1 MKIAICDDEAIQVK
15 FLSMLIQKWADKNK
29 KSVLIK
35 AFDNADAFQFS
46 WVEDKSFDVLLLDI
60 QMPGQNGMELAKAIR
75 KNDDNL
81 IIIFITGFSDYI
93 DEGYDVSALHYL
105 IKPVKEEKLFLCL
118 DKANDMI
125 KKDIK
130 TILVECGGENFRI
143 LQDDIIY
150 IEAFAHSVVISTS
163 IKRYEINE
171 SIGELESKLDP
182 VMFFRPHRSFIVG
195 LKYIRKISKNEM
207 TLDSGEKI
215 PVSRRRYQDANRA
228 FINYYRG

>member
-150 IEAFAHSVVISTS
+150 IEAFAHSVVISAVN
-163 IKRYEINE
+163 KRYEIND
-171 SIGELESKLDP
+171 SIGSLESRLDSK
-182 VMFFRPHRSFIVG
+182 MFFRPHRSFIVG
-195 LKYIRKISKNEM
+195 LKYVQKICKNEM
-207 TLDSGEKI
+207 LLDSGEKI

-228 FINYYRG
+228 FIDYYRG